1 MCPEINEG
9 QPGRHRFGSAMSEGK
24 PMTVLEDLITEFNG
38 FKPNCRAHADFYLR
52 NGRLH
57 PDAHWVIQERLA
69 KWVRRLEQAGPAL
82 REELLAELEGAG

>member
-1 MCPEINEG
+1 MNQNI
-9 QPGRHRFGSAMSEGK
+9 K
-24 PMTVLEDLITEFNG
+24 DLVDEFHSFRANS
-38 FKPNCRAHADFYLR
+38 RAHADFFLR

-69 KWVRRLEQAGPAL
+69 KWVRRVEAGGPAL